1 MSRLGNIRAIDFNNY
16 KSKFSGN
23 FKDRQKLAFASA
35 CHLGAVDSAPKP
47 QTLTR

>member
-16 KSKFSGN
+16 KSEFSGN
-23 FKDRQKLAFASA
+23 FKERQKSASA
-35 CHLGAVDSAPKP
+35 NARHLGAVGSAPKP